1 MSDRQRIMGQAAS
14 EDLTWDTSARIA
26 GSARWGSDR
35 VRGASCPA
43 PHRKRT
49 GGLTTRNEHPADKQM
64 TQSLTTRY
72 GLSVGF
78 PALPLAML
86 VTSCLNDAR
95 LLRDRDADGFLL
107 CLACLF
113 GGVGGE
119 LGGLVSVGRCGCV
132 TVGLLHGRVTLGLG
146 GGDPRRCT
154 VDRVMARGAINP
166 ATTGLPD
173 DWWTAGD
180 CARFLGISV
189 ATWRAY
195 VSRGQAPTAERRFG
209 RSPAWQPETVKAWAA
224 GRPGSGR
231 WSSDP
236 SRQR

>member
-1 MSDRQRIMGQAAS
+1 
-14 EDLTWDTSARIA
+14 
-26 GSARWGSDR
+26 
-35 VRGASCPA
+35 
-43 PHRKRT
+43 
-49 GGLTTRNEHPADKQM
+49 M
-64 TQSLTTRY
+64 TESLTTRY

-119 LGGLVSVGRCGCV
+119 LGGLVSVGLGGTDPPVGLGAGRVDRRVPVCLRCGGV